1 MLSFEFVHGIT
12 TWVVTQ
18 GMKSTLC
25 GFFHTKFRGFLFG
38 FWLTIVVHTGDEEHF
53 RKKNML
59 CFRSKDSYLGA
70 RPLLLSCIGTLFN
83 ENGRWP

>member
-25 GFFHTKFRGFLFG
+25 GFFSTQFRGFLFG
-38 FWLTIVVHTGDEEHF
+38 FWLTIVVHTEDEEHF
-53 RKKNML
+53 LREKKYAL
-59 CFRSKDSYLGA
+59 F
-70 RPLLLSCIGTLFN
+70 PLKRFIF
-83 ENGRWP
+83 GRQASPPFLHWNIIQ